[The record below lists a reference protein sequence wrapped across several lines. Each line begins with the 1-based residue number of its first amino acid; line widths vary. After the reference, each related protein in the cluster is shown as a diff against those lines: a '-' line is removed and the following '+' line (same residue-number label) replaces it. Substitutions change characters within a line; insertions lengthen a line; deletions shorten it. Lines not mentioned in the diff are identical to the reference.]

1 VTVRKGVD
9 WGRAAPLPD
18 DGVIVASDAEAR
30 AVVEHARRSNQA
42 IPPLGLI
49 GGDLCRT
56 LGGPGDPERLRS
68 AAAQT
73 MSCDLG
79 SVLIDGKLH
88 WFVAHLIARR
98 SWWRGRTLAV
108 MNAQWLGAWDL
119 GPRAHPGDGR
129 LDVSDADLALGDR
142 IKARARLRTG
152 THVPH
157 PAIATSRVTS
167 AIFDLAPGLDI
178 WLDGE
183 KVDRATHLAV
193 RVEPDALTV
202 VI

>member
-1 VTVRKGVD
+1 VTVGKGMD
-9 WGRAAPLPD
+9 WGRRAPLPD

-30 AVVEHARRSNQA
+30 AVVERARRANRP

-56 LGGPGDPERLRS
+56 LGGRGDPQRLRS
-68 AAAQT
+68 PAAHT
-73 MSCDLG
+73 VSCDLG
-79 SVLIDGKLH
+79 SVLVDGKLE
-88 WFVAHLIARR
+88 WFVAHVIARR

-108 MNAQWLGAWDL
+108 MNAQWLGSWDL
-119 GPRAHPGDGR
+119 GPRSHPGDGR
-129 LDVSDADLALGDR
+129 LDVSDADLSLGDR
-142 IKARARLRTG
+142 IKARTRLRTG

-157 PAIATSRVTS
+157 PGIATSQVTS

-178 WLDGE
+178 WIDGE

-202 VI
+202 VV